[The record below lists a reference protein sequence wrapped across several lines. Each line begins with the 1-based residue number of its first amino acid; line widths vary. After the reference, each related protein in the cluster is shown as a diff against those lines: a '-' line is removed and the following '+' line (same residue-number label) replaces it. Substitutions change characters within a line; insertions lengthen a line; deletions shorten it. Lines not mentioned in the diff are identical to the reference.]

1 MLYREKREKDMQ
13 DERSYRTQRR
23 LLVLGMC
30 LGYLGCLLTLWY
42 IWKAPRQWW
51 FDTFWLHIG
60 ANRFTLMLIP
70 LIIFCA
76 CYFKLLCIS
85 GDMLR
90 FRDRHLDERQR
101 MVRDSAHRT
110 AYKIVMLLCLLVPL
124 YLAAQGLFISKPA
137 ATPPTTSPNYLTIR
151 PAIAYIHFIPMMP
164 YSSAHSR
171 VLPPVVEWLSTAGNH
186 WQILQVHFV
195 DFWQPLMVSPARPA
209 PTAPAIAPPNTSIY
223 YGLVLLTLLLIISTL
238 PKAIVAWQ
246 ER

>member
-1 MLYREKREKDMQ
+1 MQ

-23 LLVLGMC
+23 LLVLGMG
-30 LGYLGCLLTLWY
+30 LGYLGCLLVLWY
-42 IWKAPRQWW
+42 IWNAPRQWW

-76 CYFKLLCIS
+76 CYFKLRCIS
-85 GDMLR
+85 GNMLK
-90 FRDRHLDERQR
+90 FRDRQLDERQR

-110 AYKIVMLLCLLVPL
+110 AYKIVTLLCLLIPL
-124 YLAAQGLFISKPA
+124 YLAAQGLFGGKPA
-137 ATPPTTSPNYLTIR
+137 TPTVSSPPVSGLHYITIKQSPIVFIDHMGIVRSEASPSLTIIS
-151 PAIAYIHFIPMMP
+151 PDTKLLTAAGKN
-164 YSSAHSR
+164 
-171 VLPPVVEWLSTAGNH
+171 VPV
-186 WQILQVHFV
+186 QIYW
-195 DFWQPLMVSPARPA
+195 FWQPLRISQVQPPPATP
-209 PTAPAIAPPNTSIY
+209 APAIVMPNPGIY

>member
-1 MLYREKREKDMQ
+1 MQ

-85 GDMLR
+85 GNMLK
-90 FRDRHLDERQR
+90 FRDRQLDERQR

-110 AYKIVMLLCLLVPL
+110 AYKIITLLCLLIPL
-124 YLAAQGLFISKPA
+124 YLAAQGLFIGKQA
-137 ATPPTTSPNYLTIR
+137 ATTPTISRPNYLTINR
-151 PAIAYIHFIPMMP
+151 TIIVYTRYVGTIHTNNTP
-164 YSSAHSR
+164 SR
-171 VLPPVVEWLSTAGNH
+171 VILPMIEWIATDGKNIPPVHIAPP
-186 WQILQVHFV
+186 
-195 DFWQPLMVSPARPA
+195 WQPLMMSPTQPA
-209 PTAPAIAPPNTSIY
+209 PTAPAIAPPDASIY

>member
-1 MLYREKREKDMQ
+1 MD

-30 LGYLGCLLTLWY
+30 LGYLGCLLVLWY
-42 IWKAPRQWW
+42 IWNAPRQWW

-60 ANRFTLMLIP
+60 ANRFTLILIP

-85 GDMLR
+85 GTMLK
-90 FRDRHLDERQR
+90 FKDRQLDERQR

-110 AYKIVMLLCLLVPL
+110 AYKIITLLCLLIPL
-124 YLAAQGLFISKPA
+124 YLAAQGLFVRPPA
-137 ATPPTTSPNYLTIR
+137 PTPASRSSTTLTILH
-151 PAIAYIHFIPMMP
+151 PAITYTGYLRVVPDNIHPPIAF
-164 YSSAHSR
+164 SSPKLLTIDGKNVTVQLITLWRPLVA
-171 VLPPVVEWLSTAGNH
+171 
-186 WQILQVHFV
+186 WQLE
-195 DFWQPLMVSPARPA
+195 SA
-209 PTAPAIAPPNTSIY
+209 PTAPAPVIVTPNPGIY

>member
-1 MLYREKREKDMQ
+1 MQ

-42 IWKAPRQWW
+42 IWNAPRQWW

-76 CYFKLLCIS
+76 CYFKLRCIS
-85 GDMLR
+85 GDMLK
-90 FRDRHLDERQR
+90 FRDRQLDERQR

-110 AYKIVMLLCLLVPL
+110 AYKIVTLLCLLIPL
-124 YLAAQGLFISKPA
+124 YLAAQGLFADKPSAPSTTSSPGAVTTFRSDISFAHYVKVVPGNTRLPIVLHSTKLFTIDGKNMPIQLITISQPAIIWQVLPAPA
-137 ATPPTTSPNYLTIR
+137 AS
-151 PAIAYIHFIPMMP
+151 
-164 YSSAHSR
+164 
-171 VLPPVVEWLSTAGNH
+171 PPV
-186 WQILQVHFV
+186 
-195 DFWQPLMVSPARPA
+195 
-209 PTAPAIAPPNTSIY
+209 IAPPNAGIY